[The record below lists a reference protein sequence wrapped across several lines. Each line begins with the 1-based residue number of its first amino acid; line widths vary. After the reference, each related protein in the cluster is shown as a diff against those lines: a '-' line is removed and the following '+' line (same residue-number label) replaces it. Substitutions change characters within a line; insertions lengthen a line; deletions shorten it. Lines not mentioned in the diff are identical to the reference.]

1 MEANPGA
8 VGFFRIVVTSS
19 RRSRLNYF
27 IPPPSLVAVLT
38 YAQINWSLLWKHS
51 LFWNKSSKEDRWI
64 NSTWMVHVSSHDS
77 HQGWVMLFVSF
88 RELSS
93 PKNGCHMWAHVP
105 YCFFLENRQLCRCA
119 NWGRLSVQM
128 QKKQHP
134 ASGSSR
140 SSKAGEGSRK
150 ALATVRFSVCLSRPI
165 TTQIPTQS
173 QLSDASYNIQEI
185 NE

>member
-1 MEANPGA
+1 MEVNPGA
-8 VGFFRIVVTSS
+8 VRFFGIVVTSS

-27 IPPPSLVAVLT
+27 IPHPSLVAVFT

-51 LFWNKSSKEDRWI
+51 LFWNKSSKQDRWI
-64 NSTWMVHVSSHDS
+64 NSTWMVHVSWHDS

-93 PKNGCHMWAHVP
+93 PKNGCHMWKHVAAM
-105 YCFFLENRQLCRCA
+105 CRCA
-119 NWGRLSVQM
+119 NRGRLSVQM

-150 ALATVRFSVCLSRPI
+150 PLATVRFSICLSRPI
-165 TTQIPTQS
+165 TTQTPTQS
-173 QLSDASYNIQEI
+173 QLSDTSYDIQEI